1 MRREQWMVGIEQTDQ
16 ARTGQAAIVTAA
28 KSATGRSRLVH
39 ASSEQPRLDKA
50 AMCVCPSAEALPQ
63 GAQGA

>member
-39 ASSEQPRLDKA
+39 ASSE
-50 AMCVCPSAEALPQ
+50 
-63 GAQGA
+63 